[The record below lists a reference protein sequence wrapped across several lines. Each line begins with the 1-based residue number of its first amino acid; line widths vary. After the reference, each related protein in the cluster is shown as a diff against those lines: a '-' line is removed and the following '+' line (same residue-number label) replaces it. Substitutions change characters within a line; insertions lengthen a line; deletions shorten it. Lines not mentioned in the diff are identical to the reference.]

1 VLDLDTQNRALLLKN
16 LDKFY
21 NNNDIPWVKLVKGA
35 YYNNGTLPGG
45 SVEGS
50 FWWKTHLKLV
60 DTFKGLAKCNLGNGK
75 SSLFWQD
82 NWDDNCLMQSMPHL
96 ITYARN
102 HLITVR
108 DVLDTEFLEDLF
120 HLPLS
125 QQAYSEF
132 LQMEMICQTAR
143 EKISNDESDKW
154 SYIWGSNTFS
164 VHRAYNCLI
173 GYQEAQPHFGWIW
186 KSSCQP
192 KHKFFFWLLLHDR
205 LNTRNL
211 LRRKNMTL
219 PSYYCVQNL
228 CHQQEEDITHLF
240 WNCNFAKVCWNYI
253 CPQRRRNGTI
263 FQAFYDIKKKLNVP
277 FAMELIILAAWGIWI
292 SRNNKIFNNQE
303 PSFESWKAIF
313 LQEAKMLTYR
323 MKKKH
328 ADSFKEWLQSQ
339 T

>member
-1 VLDLDTQNRALLLKN
+1 MGCFDVPITIKDQVVKYMRHCLWRKKNGDVQARGSALISWKKITRPKNQGGLGVLDLDTQNRALLLKN

-21 NNNDIPWVKLVKGA
+21 NNHDIPWVKLVKGA

-125 QQAYSEF
+125 QQAYAEF
-132 LQMEMICQTAR
+132 LQMESICQTAR
-143 EKISNDESDKW
+143 EKLNDEDSDKW
-154 SYIWGSNTFS
+154 SYIWGTNFS
-164 VHRAYNCLI
+164 VKKAYNSLI
-173 GYQEAQPHFGWIW
+173 GYQEVQPHFGWIW
-186 KSSCQP
+186 NSSCQS

-211 LRRKNMTL
+211 LKRKKMIL
-219 PSYYCVQNL
+219 PSYDCVQIN

-240 WNCNFAKVCWNYI
+240 WKCNFSQNCWNYI
-253 CPQRRRNGTI
+253 CPQRRRDGNI
-263 FQAFYDIKKKLNVP
+263 F
-277 FAMELIILAAWGIWI
+277 
-292 SRNNKIFNNQE
+292 
-303 PSFESWKAIF
+303 
-313 LQEAKMLTYR
+313 
-323 MKKKH
+323 
-328 ADSFKEWLQSQ
+328 
-339 T
+339 